1 MIRSPRSGFTGE
13 LWAAGEPVVRNILV
27 HPFLRGLKDGTLDE
41 KAFRFYVVEDTRYLT
56 EFARVLSILASKAPR
71 DEWIVAFDRDAIAS
85 LEAERALHE
94 SYFKEFGLSEEEIR
108 SKPPAPTTLAYTNYL
123 LATAYGSSFS
133 EALSAAL
140 PCYWIYLEVG
150 KALAREGSPNRLDQ
164 RWIDNYGSA
173 DYERTVEAV
182 LGIMD
187 ESAKEEGTA
196 ARSRMIRH
204 FVTTS

>member
-1 MIRSPRSGFTGE
+1 
-13 LWAAGEPVVRNILV
+13 
-27 HPFLRGLKDGTLDE
+27 
-41 KAFRFYVVEDTRYLT
+41 
-56 EFARVLSILASKAPR
+56 
-71 DEWIVAFDRDAIAS
+71 
-85 LEAERALHE
+85 
-94 SYFKEFGLSEEEIR
+94 
-108 SKPPAPTTLAYTNYL
+108 
-123 LATAYGSSFS
+123 
-133 EALSAAL
+133 LSAAL

-150 KALAREGSPNRLDQ
+150 KALAREGSPNRLYQ

-204 FVTTS
+204 FVTTSRYEWMFWDMGYRQEAWPV